1 MRKSKIIV
9 LNLLAAVLFSFAA
22 NAASAQ
28 NSSAALTP
36 ASIDTTVKAGSSYTQ
51 TFTLTN
57 GGSVPMRFKG
67 SVADVGYDDQ
77 NRRVD
82 GRAGTMERSASL
94 WIQFTPAEVIVPA
107 FGSAVVKAVITVPST
122 ATGSFYTVPIFEGIP
137 VAKTQIVIAS
147 TSTASI
153 GVRFRGLIML
163 TTERGSEY
171 NVEIMD
177 AKFSPTVPSGEI
189 ELNLDLRNRGTAYAK
204 TRTAYAILNSSG
216 KLIAHGGIPEKRL
229 LPGQRNTVKGK
240 WAGTLP
246 SGNYTCVVT
255 VSYNRV
261 GLEPISLVQE
271 IPFTVK

>member
-1 MRKSKIIV
+1 MGRYKSIAIV
-9 LNLLAAVLFSFAA
+9 ITVVLGFAA
-22 NAASAQ
+22 TAAEAQNASAG
-28 NSSAALTP
+28 LTP

-57 GGSVPMRFKG
+57 GGSVPMRFKA
-67 SVADVGYDDQ
+67 SVADVGYDEQ

-94 WIQFTPAEVIVPA
+94 WIQFTPAEVVVPA
-107 FGSAVVKAVITVPST
+107 FGSAVIKAVITVPSS

-137 VAKTQIVIAS
+137 VEQAQITPAS
-147 TSTASI
+147 TATTSI

-163 TTERGSEY
+163 TTEKGSDY

-177 AKFSPTVPSGEI
+177 ATLSPTVSSGEV
-189 ELNLDLRNRGTAYAK
+189 ELNLDLRNRGTAYAS
-204 TRTAYAILNSSG
+204 TRTAFAILDSSG
-216 KLIAHGGIPEKRL
+216 KLVGHGGIPEKRL
-229 LPGQRNTVKGK
+229 LPNQRDTVKGK
-240 WAGTLP
+240 WTGKLP
-246 SGNYTCVVT
+246 SGSYTCLVT

-261 GLEPISLVQE
+261 GLEPTSLVQE

>member
-1 MRKSKIIV
+1 MSRTNLTV
-9 LNLLAAVLFSFAA
+9 LHLLAAALLAFGA

-57 GGSVPMRFKG
+57 GGGVPMHFKG
-67 SVADVGYDDQ
+67 SVADVGYDEQ

-94 WIQFTPAEVIVPA
+94 WIQFTPAEVTVPA
-107 FGSAVVKAVITVPST
+107 FGSAVIKAVITVPSS
-122 ATGSFYTVPIFEGIP
+122 ATGSFYTVPIFEGVP
-137 VAKTQIVIAS
+137 VQKQQIVAAS
-147 TSTASI
+147 TASASI

-163 TTERGSEY
+163 TTEKGSEY

-177 AKFSPTVPSGEI
+177 AKLSPTVSSGEV

-204 TRTAYAILNSSG
+204 TRTKYAILDSSG
-216 KLIAHGGIPEKRL
+216 KLVAHGGIPEKRL
-229 LPGQRNTVKGK
+229 LPSQRKTVSGK

-246 SGNYTCVVT
+246 SGSYNCVVT
-255 VSYNRV
+255 VSYDRV
-261 GLEPISLVQE
+261 GLEPISLVEE